1 MDKFIELSPYATRS
15 MMLYGTNINLQ
26 RAIPSVVDGLKPVH
40 RRLIYASLRNQG
52 DNWVT
57 VETLS
62 GQVLKWH
69 PHGNIGMKDVVAL
82 LAQPFNNNIPLF
94 TAHGNCG
101 TYPTGGKDAA
111 AGRYWKV
118 KISKF
123 VMDVML
129 DEFDGKVNMKPNHD
143 DSDVEPITFPAKFPV
158 VLLNGS
164 NGIGYTLSS
173 DCLPYNLNEVADA
186 TIKLLKNPRAKV
198 NLVPDSPTGCDIIIN
213 SPTTFTMQASYEID
227 TVNYTITFHNTP
239 FGECISSIDDALCEI
254 QRSSNPIKEIL
265 TADEETNKEDLKKTR
280 LNYIIRCKPG
290 NMYKVLNTVFKRVP
304 GLRITV
310 NTCNCN
316 VVDTT
321 FKVRELQPHQIIL
334 RWIANRL
341 IEKRAYYLRELVR
354 KTTEK
359 NMLEGKLFM
368 LDDKNLNTTI
378 EIFKTSHTQ
387 EETIQRLVKAYKG
400 HVSSSQA
407 NYIADA
413 KMRHLTKDEFK
424 RTEEKLREV
433 EERIEFIRSVVNDP
447 ERIKEIIAD
456 DIRTIK
462 KDYGFPRRSKILNLQ
477 TSDVTNVSVVQ
488 IMSDGSVQFTDTTNP
503 ERLASDISTIS
514 GDEVCLIDD
523 KGQFIWI
530 PLDSIEN
537 NKPYTLTSI
546 GKSQMTGCVA
556 AVSNKSH
563 NIIILTNKGRIK
575 YMPIEK
581 IPSNQTRKPLLPLN
595 DDEKIVTIL
604 DIANE
609 NNDLLVYTSDGLGK
623 RFSVSDLN
631 LVQSV
636 DAQGQFIIN
645 DHEVAGIFSINPN
658 KPLLLYVTRL
668 SRLRV
673 NHMKYLPTSNKFGS
687 IKNIIPLSPQD
698 DLVAVFCVDNDQTV
712 TLNHVD
718 GRITTINVGSI
729 EPSTMSIPPTKPK
742 HVPAVKVLRATIS

>member
-26 RAIPSVVDGLKPVH
+26 RAIPSIVDGLKPVH

-52 DNWVT
+52 DNFVT
-57 VETLS
+57 VQTLS

-69 PHGNIGMKDVVAL
+69 PHGDIGLKDVVAL
-82 LAQPFNNNIPLF
+82 LAQPFNNNIPLL
-94 TAHGNCG
+94 TASGNCG
-101 TYPTGGKDAA
+101 TCASGKDSA

-123 VMDVML
+123 VKDVML
-129 DEFDGKVNMKPNHD
+129 SEFDGKVNMKPNHD

-173 DCLPYNLNEVADA
+173 DCLPYNLNEIADA

-198 NLVPDSPTGCDIIIN
+198 NLIPDSPTGCDIIVN
-213 SPTTFTMQASYEID
+213 SPTTFTMQSSYEID

-239 FGECISSIDDALCEI
+239 FGEYITNVDEALCAI
-254 QRSSNPIKEIL
+254 QQSSNPIKEII
-265 TADEETNKEDLKKTR
+265 TADEETAKEDLSRNRVK
-280 LNYIIRCKPG
+280 YIIRCKPG
-290 NMYKVLNTVFKRVP
+290 NMYKVLNTIFKRVP
-304 GLRITV
+304 GLRVTV
-310 NTCNCN
+310 NTCNSN
-316 VVDTT
+316 VVDTN
-321 FKVRELQPHQIIL
+321 FKVRNLQPHQIIL

-359 NMLEGKLFM
+359 NMLEGKIFM
-368 LDDKNLNTTI
+368 LNEKNIDTTI
-378 EIFKTSHTQ
+378 NIFRTSHTQ
-387 EETIQRLVKAYKG
+387 QETIQKLVKAYKG
-400 HVSSSQA
+400 HISTSQA
-407 NYIADA
+407 NYIADE
-413 KMRHLTKDEFK
+413 KMRNLTIDEFK
-424 RTEEKLREV
+424 RTKEKLVEV
-433 EERIEFIRSVVNDP
+433 EARIEFIRSVVNDP
-447 ERIKEIIAD
+447 ERIKEVIAD

-462 KDYGFPRRSKILNLQ
+462 KDYGYPRRSKILNQ
-477 TSDVTNVSVVQ
+477 SSDVTNVSVVQ
-488 IMSDGSVQFTDTTNP
+488 IMSDGSVQFTDTENP
-503 ERLASDISTIS
+503 EKLASDISTIS

-523 KGQFIWI
+523 KGQFVWI
-530 PLDSIEN
+530 DLSTIEN

-546 GKSQMTGCVA
+546 GKTNMTKCVA
-556 AVSNKSH
+556 AVSNKDH
-563 NIIILTNKGRIK
+563 TIIILTNKGRIK
-575 YMPIEK
+575 YMPVDK
-581 IPSNQTRKPLLPLN
+581 IPTNQTRKPIIPLN
-595 DDEKIVTIL
+595 DDEVIVSIL
-604 DIANE
+604 DMSNT
-609 NNDLLVYTSDGLGK
+609 NNDLLVYTRDGLGK

-636 DAQGQFIIN
+636 ESQGQFIIN
-645 DHEVAGIFSINPN
+645 DHEAAGIFSINPN
-658 KPLLLYVTRL
+658 KPMLLYVTRL

-673 NHMKYLPTSNKFGS
+673 NHMKYLPTSNKFS
-687 IKNIIPLSPQD
+687 SLKPIIPLSPQD
-698 DLVAVFCVDNDQTV
+698 DLVAVFCVDNDQTL

-718 GRITTINVGSI
+718 GRITTVNVSSI